1 MAVAAKYFGSFNVT
15 IGLDVAEPL
24 ITESVDGGTVKAL
37 LGQNFVAGWL

>member
-15 IGLDVAEPL
+15 IGLDVAEPF
-24 ITESVDGGTVKAL
+24 ITESVDGGPVEAV